1 MKNAPESRLALSG
14 LGFPALDLLVP
25 GLRPAVYPRGDL
37 DLLPSS
43 PLLFVRI
50 ELSDDSSHL
59 GIGSSGSSCDFS
71 HGASRSAKLAD
82 LGYWDILTT

>member
-37 DLLPSS
+37 DLRPSV
-43 PLLFVRI
+43 PLLFGRI
-50 ELSDDSSHL
+50 ELSYESSHL
-59 GIGSSGSSCDFS
+59 GIGCAGTSCDLS

-82 LGYWDILTT
+82 LVYWDILTT